1 MKPGDLVR
9 AASIIRP
16 WSLGDSYY
24 LPDGVPEGAVG
35 VVVGQ
40 SSIGWNIIVGEEHF
54 KDIPTLNLE
63 VINEAR

>member
-1 MKPGDLVR
+1 MQPGDLVR

-40 SSIGWNIIVGEEHF
+40 SSIGWNILVGEERF
-54 KDIPTLNLE
+54 EDIPTLNLE
-63 VINEAR
+63 VLNESR